1 MTIYW
6 PVDEWFGD
14 SPAVTKQAPTR
25 AIIIAQHWVYAATI
39 DDVGALF
46 KLCTLIQENM
56 KRVRNS

>member
-6 PVDEWFGD
+6 PVDEWSGD

-25 AIIIAQHWVYAATI
+25 AILIAQHWVYAVTI
-39 DDVGALF
+39 GGVVALF

-56 KRVRNS
+56 KLVGNS